1 MGWLLV
7 FGLGGLALEGASGF
21 TLLPRLLR
29 EKATSRPFV
38 PPPSSSSSSVATT
51 GGRDHSLTGEVCSTN
66 AVAAAT
72 VCSSRN
78 KKRRSKA
85 VFPLPATKATDL
97 PSFASSGNGDKDK
110 AEESGKEGS
119 GDAAEE
125 KKEVEAAVKPV
136 VDADEKP
143 EAAAEDKKKDVE

>member
-1 MGWLLV
+1 MRHHTGDARVQQGSMGWLLA

-38 PPPSSSSSSVATT
+38 PPPSSSSSVATT
-51 GGRDHSLTGEVCSTN
+51 GGRDNSLTGEVCSTN

-72 VCSSRN
+72 ICSFRN

-97 PSFASSGNGDKDK
+97 PSFASSGDGDKDK
-110 AEESGKEGS
+110 AEEGGR
-119 GDAAEE
+119 EE
-125 KKEVEAAVKPV
+125 S
-136 VDADEKP
+136 
-143 EAAAEDKKKDVE
+143 